1 MTQSPVRAS
10 RLLTFLPYTAVRCQ
24 PLNPAVCHEGRHKGP
39 KFCEDSDRGLERYE
53 TSLTKYMRFQVMLRR
68 MLLISVHGYL
78 LYCGVAGALDVYDND
93 VINTIF
99 NKYFEGGREKDI
111 SFIFFL

>member
-1 MTQSPVRAS
+1 
-10 RLLTFLPYTAVRCQ
+10 
-24 PLNPAVCHEGRHKGP
+24 
-39 KFCEDSDRGLERYE
+39 
-53 TSLTKYMRFQVMLRR
+53 MLRR

-93 VINTIF
+93 VMNTIF

-111 SFIFFL
+111 SFIFFSLKF

>member
-1 MTQSPVRAS
+1 MS

-24 PLNPAVCHEGRHKGP
+24 PLNPAVCHEGRHKGQQ
-39 KFCEDSDRGLERYE
+39 FCEDSDRGLERYE
-53 TSLTKYMRFQVMLRR
+53 SSLTKDVRFQVMVRR
-68 MLLISVHGYL
+68 LLLSSAHGCL
-78 LYCGVAGALDVYDND
+78 LYCGVAGALDVCDND

-111 SFIFFL
+111 SFIFFSLKF